1 MNKSFQINNIDN
13 DNNTKVYCI
22 IKNLKNSET
31 IAFIYKLLLPYDLW
45 FADEVLLKFE
55 EGKVRARNSVYD
67 TLPVT
72 IHGNGP
78 TKVSDSLFY
87 FCAKMATLIEE

>member
-1 MNKSFQINNIDN
+1 M
-13 DNNTKVYCI
+13 
-22 IKNLKNSET
+22 
-31 IAFIYKLLLPYDLW
+31 
-45 FADEVLLKFE
+45 KFE

-78 TKVSDSLFY
+78 TKVSDSLVLFS
-87 FCAKMATLIEE
+87 CKTKTSMKAKNKIEECEILIAHYQCTFPFNVIRN